1 MSDRLRTLRHRRK
14 TPDPDTVPVAGL
26 SITDPV
32 FLGIDENG
40 APVYIDLPY
49 RNLLGAGEP
58 GGGKSVLLN
67 NIVGHAALCPDVRLV
82 LVDGKEVELGMW
94 REVADVFVGKD
105 HKRANTILAE
115 LQSQMDTRYDWL
127 AANRRRK
134 IVTTDGIPFVLLVI
148 DEIAFFSA
156 TVGTKASQDEF
167 VRLLRDL
174 VARGRAAGIIVVAAT
189 QRPSADIVPT
199 SLRDIFGYRVAFR
212 CTTEASSDIIL
223 GTGWAKQ
230 GYNAVTIAPDARG
243 VGWLLTEGGIPR
255 RFKGAYLTDADIDT
269 LVDRATWIRRTGGA
283 A

>member
-26 SITDPV
+26 SITHPV

-105 HKRANTILAE
+105 HKRANTVLAE

-127 AANRRRK
+127 AAKRRRK

-156 TVGTKASQDEF
+156 TVGTKASQDDF

-212 CTTEASSDIIL
+212 CTTDASSDIIL

-269 LVDRATWIRRTGGA
+269 LVDRATWIRRTGGVA
-283 A
+283 

>member
-14 TPDPDTVPVAGL
+14 TPDSDTVPVAGL
-26 SITDPV
+26 SITHPV

-105 HKRANTILAE
+105 HKRANTVLVE

-156 TVGTKASQDEF
+156 TVGTKASQDDF

-212 CTTEASSDIIL
+212 CTTDASSDIIL